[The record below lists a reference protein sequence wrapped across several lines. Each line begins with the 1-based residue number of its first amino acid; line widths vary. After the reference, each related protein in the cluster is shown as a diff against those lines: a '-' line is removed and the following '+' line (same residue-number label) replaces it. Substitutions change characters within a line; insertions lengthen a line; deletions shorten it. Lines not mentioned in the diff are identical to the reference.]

1 MKIFTLYTTIQQLL
15 FDNGG
20 AYSIKN
26 FYSAVPKEKMNII
39 LVSLDCE
46 LQKLALKLSKKT
58 SGTHTTH

>member
-1 MKIFTLYTTIQQLL
+1 MIQQYF

-20 AYSIKN
+20 VYSIKN

>member
-1 MKIFTLYTTIQQLL
+1 MICNYF

-26 FYSAVPKEKMNII
+26 FYSAVEKMNII

>member
-1 MKIFTLYTTIQQLL
+1 MIQQLKKL
-15 FDNGG
+15 LPGV
-20 AYSIKN
+20 YSN
-26 FYSAVPKEKMNII
+26 FLKIRAVPKEKMNII